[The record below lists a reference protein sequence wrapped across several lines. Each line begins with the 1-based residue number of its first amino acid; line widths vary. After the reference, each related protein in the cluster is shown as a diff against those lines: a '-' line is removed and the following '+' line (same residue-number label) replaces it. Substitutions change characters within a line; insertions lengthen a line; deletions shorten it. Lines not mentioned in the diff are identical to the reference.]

1 MIRVILFGYLLLSVF
16 IASAQLTYK
25 LIYNDSTSSKLNI
38 QIQSETLWT
47 APICFIMPRS
57 VPGTYSVTLYDH
69 FIENLYAI
77 DEMGKKHKMVKD
89 ENDAPRWYYS
99 DTGTMIKSI
108 TYEVQVDN
116 MEKKLPPA
124 DASAIRSDFA
134 GILNYS
140 VFGWIEGTENEHVQC
155 TVETFTGWPIFTT
168 THPDARPKGHTTFK
182 TANYY
187 SLADAQIFM
196 GPGFKVKEFKGI
208 VPLYIVSYS
217 QNDEQFL
224 DDYGKQG
231 IASLGILN
239 NYFGE
244 IPFTHYSILL
254 RNVIPLLPGH
264 YGAFGMEHLQ
274 SSTFFGDTSGLRK
287 GPMSEDDVIRT
298 MPTFLHHM
306 GHAFIPLRSYGDT
319 YLPHVL
325 EIPPVINTIW
335 FNEGF
340 MWFLPYDT
348 LRLDRMKKNF
358 NKSVYSTSPLI
369 KKMSLFQLSQTA
381 STMYALDFRLGRAVY
396 SRGALMALEMNEY
409 IKKKSF
415 GKKSMKEVFQY
426 FYLWAKK
433 NNRAFTIEEF
443 PVLLNKAC
451 NIDLK
456 PIYTK
461 WQLPVD

>member
-1 MIRVILFGYLLLSVF
+1 MLRVVLFGYLFLSVF
-16 IASAQLTYK
+16 IASAQLTYT
-25 LIYNDSTSSKLNI
+25 LRYNDSTSSKIKIDI
-38 QIQSETLWT
+38 QPETPWT

-57 VPGTYSVTLYDH
+57 VPGTYSITMYDQ

-77 DEMGKKHKMVKD
+77 DEIGKKHAMNKD

-99 DTGTMIKSI
+99 DTTTRIRSI
-108 TYEVQVDN
+108 VYEVQVDN
-116 MEKKLPPA
+116 MEKKLTPA
-124 DASAIRSDFA
+124 DASAIRADFA

-140 VFGWIEGTENEHVQC
+140 LLGWIEGTENEHVQC
-155 TVETFTGWPIFTT
+155 TIETFANWPIFTT
-168 THPDARPKGHTTFK
+168 INPDVNPAGHTTFK
-182 TANYY
+182 TSNYY

-196 GPGFKVKEFKGI
+196 GPGFTVKEFKGI

-217 QNDEQFL
+217 QTGEQFL

-231 IASLGILN
+231 IASLGILKD
-239 NYFGE
+239 YFGE

-264 YGAFGMEHLQ
+264 HSAFGMEHLQ
-274 SSTFFGDTSGLRK
+274 SSTFFGDTSGMRK
-287 GPMSEDDVIRT
+287 DPMSEKDVINT

-325 EIPPVINTIW
+325 EIPPVINNIW

-348 LRLDRMKKNF
+348 LQLKRMKNNF
-358 NKSVYSTSPLI
+358 DKSVYSTSPLI

-381 STMYALDFRLGRAVY
+381 STIYALDFRIGRSVY
-396 SRGALMALEMNEY
+396 SRGALMAMEMNEY
-409 IKKKSF
+409 LKKKSNN
-415 GKKSMKEVFQY
+415 KKSMKDVFRY
-426 FYLWAKK
+426 FYQWTKK
-433 NNRAFTIEEF
+433 NNRAFTMEEF

-451 NIDLK
+451 NIDLR

-461 WQLPVD
+461 WKLPVK

>member
-1 MIRVILFGYLLLSVF
+1 MLRIPLCTYILLSAL
-16 IASAQLTYK
+16 IATAQLSYT
-25 LIYNDSTSSKLNI
+25 LVYNDSTSSKINI
-38 QIQSETLWT
+38 TIQPETSWT

-57 VPGTYSVTLYDH
+57 IPGTYSITLYDH

-99 DTGTMIKSI
+99 DTVTMIKSI

-140 VFGWIEGTENEHVQC
+140 VFGWIEGTENEHAQC
-155 TVETFTGWPIFTT
+155 TIETFADWPIFTT
-168 THPDARPKGHTTFK
+168 ITPDVRPIGQANFK
-182 TANYY
+182 IPNYY

-196 GPGFKVKEFKGI
+196 GPGFKVKEFKDI
-208 VPLYIVSYS
+208 VPLYIVSYL

-231 IASLGILN
+231 IASLGILKD
-239 NYFGE
+239 YFGE
-244 IPFTHYSILL
+244 IPFNHYSILL

-287 GPMSEDDVIRT
+287 GPMSPEDVIRT

-325 EIPPVINTIW
+325 EIPPIINDIW

-358 NKSVYSTSPLI
+358 DKSVYSTSPLI
-369 KKMSLFQLSQTA
+369 KKMSLLQLSQTG
-381 STMYALDFRLGRAVY
+381 STIYALDFRIGRAVY
-396 SRGALMALEMNEY
+396 SRGALMALEMNEFL
-409 IKKKSF
+409 KKKSN
-415 GKKSMKEVFQY
+415 GKKSMKAVFRY
-426 FYLWAKK
+426 FYQWTKK
-433 NNRAFTIEEF
+433 NNRAFAMEEF
-443 PVLLNKAC
+443 PVLLNRSC

-456 PIYTK
+456 SIYTK
-461 WQLPVD
+461 WQLPIK